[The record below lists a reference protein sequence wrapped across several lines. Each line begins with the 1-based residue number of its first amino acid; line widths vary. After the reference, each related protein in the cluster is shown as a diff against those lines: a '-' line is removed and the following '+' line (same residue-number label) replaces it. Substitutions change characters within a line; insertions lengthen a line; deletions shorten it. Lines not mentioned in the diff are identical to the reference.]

1 MQRII
6 VTTIITKVFQPGAT
20 LTMTAVQTTF
30 ASTRTPPRVICVPP
44 PTPASASLHPTATT
58 RMATH
63 STMQLACAV
72 GRVGA
77 LPIPVCIVP
86 AHHLSA
92 VPFCHALKPVAV
104 YLTRKNARVSRKI
117 AHPKTVSSATPH
129 QNHVQKEIVVLM
141 L

>member
-1 MQRII
+1 MVMKMIL
-6 VTTIITKVFQPGAT
+6 PGAT
-20 LTMTAVQTTF
+20 ATIDPGIKTYF
-30 ASTRTPPRVICVPP
+30 STRTPPQHNHVPP

-63 STMQLACAV
+63 STMQLACVVV

-92 VPFCHALKPVAV
+92 VPFCNALQPVAV

>member
-1 MQRII
+1 MVMKIL
-6 VTTIITKVFQPGAT
+6 PGAT
-20 LTMTAVQTTF
+20 ANLMIIIANLMIIIDLLT
-30 ASTRTPPRVICVPP
+30 STHTPPQLERVPP
-44 PTPASASLHPTATT
+44 PEPASASLHPTATT

-63 STMQLACAV
+63 STMQLACVV

-86 AHHLSA
+86 ADHLSA
-92 VPFCHALKPVAV
+92 VPFCNALKPVAV